1 MKNNV
6 NLATVTDVT
15 STYAGEFAGD
25 YIAAA
30 LLSANSLDAGGFT
43 IMPNV
48 KYKAVLKRVDT
59 ASLIANGSCDFT
71 ATGTVDLTEK
81 VITPETFQVNAELC
95 KADFRSD
102 WEAVQMGYSA
112 YDSLPP
118 KFSDFIIGHIAGQVA
133 EQLEQTI
140 WSGTDATAGEFDG
153 IETQLAADAD
163 LPAAQEVAG
172 TTVTS
177 ANVAT
182 ELAEIVDA
190 IPNKIYGKEG
200 LKLYVS
206 VNIAKAY
213 ISHLGGYGANGLGGN
228 GFEGKG
234 SQWYTNG
241 SLSFD
246 GIPIFMCNGMTAN
259 TAICT
264 YTDNLVFA
272 TGLMND
278 TNEVKL
284 LDMANLDGSQN
295 CRVIMRYTADVAYKI
310 VEDIVTY
317 GITNAAN

>member
-6 NLATVTDVT
+6 DLATTTTIT

-30 LLSANSLDAGGFT
+30 LLSANTLDAGGFE

-81 VITPETFQVNAELC
+81 VLVPETFQVNAELC

-102 WEAVQMGYSA
+102 WEAAQMGYSA
-112 YDSLPP
+112 FDSLPP
-118 KFSDFIIGHIAGQVA
+118 KFSDFLIGHIAGQVA

-140 WSGTDATAGEFDG
+140 WSGVNATAGEFDG
-153 IETQLAADAD
+153 IETQLLADPD
-163 LPAAQEVAG
+163 LPTAQQIAGVAITSTNVAAQLALVVAQ
-172 TTVTS
+172 
-177 ANVAT
+177 
-182 ELAEIVDA
+182 
-190 IPNKIYGKEG
+190 IPNQVYGKEG

-213 ISHLGGYGANGLGGN
+213 ISHLGGFGTNGLGGN
-228 GFEGKG
+228 GFEAKG

-246 GIPIFMCNGMTAN
+246 GIPIFMANGMTAD
-259 TAICT
+259 TAVCT
-264 YTDNLVFA
+264 YSDNLVFA

-278 TNEVKL
+278 TNEVKV
-284 LDMANLDGSQN
+284 LDMADLDGSQN
-295 CRVIMRYTADVAYKI
+295 CRVIIRYTAACAYKI

-317 GITNAAN
+317 GI

>member
-6 NLATVTDVT
+6 ELLTTTTIA
-15 STYAGEFAGD
+15 SSYAGEFAGD

-30 LLSANSLDAGGFT
+30 LLSANTLDAGGFE

-48 KYKAVLKRVDT
+48 KYKAVLKRLAT
-59 ASLIANGSCDFT
+59 ASLIANGNCDFD

-102 WEAVQMGYSA
+102 WEAAQMGYSA
-112 YDSLPP
+112 FDSLPP
-118 KFSDFIIGHIAGQVA
+118 KFSDFLIGHIAGQVA

-140 WSGTDATAGEFDG
+140 WSGTNATAGEFDG
-153 IETQLAADAD
+153 IETQLLADAA
-163 LPAAQEVAG
+163 LPTVQQIAGVAITSTNVAAQLALVVAQ
-172 TTVTS
+172 
-177 ANVAT
+177 
-182 ELAEIVDA
+182 
-190 IPNKIYGKEG
+190 IPNQVYGKEG
-200 LKLYVS
+200 LKIYVS

-213 ISHLGGYGANGLGGN
+213 ISHLGGYGASGLGGN
-228 GFEGKG
+228 GFEAKG

-246 GIPIFMCNGMTAN
+246 GIPIFMANGMTAD
-259 TAICT
+259 TAVCT
-264 YTDNLVFA
+264 YSDNLVFA

-278 TNEVKL
+278 TNEVKV
-284 LDMANLDGSQN
+284 LDMADLDGSQN
-295 CRVIMRYTADVAYKI
+295 VRVIMRYTAAATYKI

-317 GITNAAN
+317 GI